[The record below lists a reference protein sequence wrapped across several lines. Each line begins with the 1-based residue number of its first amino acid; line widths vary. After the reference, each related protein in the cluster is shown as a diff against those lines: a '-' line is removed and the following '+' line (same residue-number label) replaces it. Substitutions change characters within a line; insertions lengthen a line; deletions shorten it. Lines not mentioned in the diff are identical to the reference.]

1 MTTRVRYLPANSV
14 AGHNAARAR
23 FDLPP
28 SRNESMAELLVS
40 PQVQEPV
47 VAAAADI
54 ADAARGIMVAEMKTA
69 RAGASALLDSV
80 RSGAAA
86 PVVAGGSPRAAA
98 AVWANGGNASW
109 GGFKDPESSHAAVA
123 EFLPGNQPGSGP
135 RTMPPV
141 RPLGRAGD
149 QWHNPKAVRP

>member
-1 MTTRVRYLPANSV
+1 MTFRTRYIPAHSR
-14 AGHNAARAR
+14 ASHDARRAR
-23 FDLPP
+23 FDIPP

-40 PQVQEPV
+40 PQVQDATT
-47 VAAAADI
+47 AAAADI

-80 RSGAAA
+80 DSGPIA

-98 AVWANGGNASW
+98 AVWANGGRASW
-109 GGFKDPESSHAAVA
+109 GGFDNPESSHAAVA
-123 EFLPGNQPGSGP
+123 EFMPGNQVGSGP

-141 RPLGRAGD
+141 RPLGRAGEA
-149 QWHNPKAVRP
+149 WHSPAAEE